1 MKYLK
6 YGIFP
11 KQFDLSKGV
20 DKYLPLKVALTIAGV
35 YTILGVCWI
44 IFSDRLLTLWASEK
58 KVYVFLSSIKGVIY
72 VSVTSILIFFMV
84 FNALK
89 VINKAIHIMKIN
101 YIEMEDINKKLVE
114 SENFSKA
121 IINEMLNAYALH
133 RILLDENGNPY
144 DYEFIDVNPA
154 FEKFTGI
161 SKKDIIGKRYKETI
175 KGNDGEETD
184 WVGIYG
190 KVALTG
196 IPVSFESYTSA
207 FNKWVIVNAYSPKK
221 GYFITVF
228 SDITDLKNKEAELRE
243 KHEELTS
250 LYEELTASEEEL
262 RQQFEELIKQ
272 QNLLKISEERFRLS
286 AEGSNDMIWDID
298 LENDKQYFSDRW
310 HELLG
315 YEIDESENMFDKWL
329 SLIHPDERDYV
340 KKAFEKHLEGNSDFL
355 KCECRMQCKDGS
367 YKWFLIRGKALFDEN
382 GKALRIAGSFTD
394 ISDRKKYENQLKENA
409 YHDYLT
415 GLPNRLALYE
425 NFEKYMNTC
434 HVKTMALFFIDI
446 DNFKFINDTMDH
458 FVGDLLTGLTQI
470 I

>member
-1 MKYLK
+1 MKYIK

-20 DKYLPLKVALTIAGV
+20 DKHLPLKIALAIAGA

-44 IFSDRLLTLWASEK
+44 IFSDRLLTLLASEK
-58 KVYVFLSSIKGVIY
+58 EIYTFLSSIKGIIY
-72 VSVTSILIFFMV
+72 VSITALLTFFMV

-89 VINKAIHIMKIN
+89 VINKAIDIMKTN
-101 YIEMEDINKKLVE
+101 YIEMENINKKLVE
-114 SENFSKA
+114 SKNFSRA

-133 RILLDENGNPY
+133 RILLDENGNPC
-144 DYEFIDVNPA
+144 DYEFIDINPA
-154 FEKFTGI
+154 FEKFTGM
-161 SKKDIIGKRYKETI
+161 SKEDIIGKRYKEVI
-175 KGNDGEETD
+175 KGSAEEETD

-190 KVALTG
+190 KVAITG
-196 IPVSFESYTSA
+196 IPISFESYTSA
-207 FNKWVIVNAYSPKK
+207 FKKWVTVNVYSPKES
-221 GYFITVF
+221 YFITVF
-228 SDITDLKNKEAELRE
+228 SDITDLKNNEAELKE
-243 KHEELTS
+243 KHKELIS
-250 LYEELTASEEEL
+250 LYEELIASEEEL

-329 SLIHPDERDYV
+329 SLIHPDEHDYV
-340 KKAFEKHLEGNSDFL
+340 INIFEKHLEGKSDFL

-367 YKWFLIRGKALFDEN
+367 YKWFLIRGKALFNEK
-382 GKALRIAGSFTD
+382 GKAVRIAGSFTD
-394 ISDRKKYENQLKENA
+394 INDRKKYEHQLKGNA

-425 NFEKYMNTC
+425 DFEMHMNTF
-434 HVKTMALFFIDI
+434 HQKTMALFFIDI
-446 DNFKFINDTMDH
+446 DNFKFINDTMGH
-458 FVGDLLTGLTQI
+458 SIGDLLMNKYR
-470 I
+470 